1 MSGLDGYNGKLAFI
15 NLTSKEIEIT
25 DLNSED
31 AKNYIGGCG
40 LSAKITYDLLK
51 EEDYRTLQENPLAEI
66 NPLIFATG
74 PITATSRPSSGRY
87 SVSIISPLTGI
98 WGEATSGGQ
107 FPAALKKCGFDAIV
121 ITGRANTPVYI
132 YIKNGEIEIKNADH
146 LWGHDTYETQNKIK
160 GEIEDKRL
168 RIACIGKAGE
178 NLVKYACIIND
189 DGRAAGRTG
198 VGAVMGSKNCKA
210 IAIVGTQQIPLKYK
224 EEMKNLTNEAKRAV
238 RRSFGANFLE
248 LFGTLLYMDLGQA
261 FGDIPS
267 FYFTST
273 EFLSTHLTGKALREK
288 FPVVSSSCFGCTIGC
303 GRTTFLESDGEEIR
317 IDGPEY
323 ETTATFGPLC
333 GITDMEPILL
343 MNHLSNQQGIDTI
356 SAGVSIAFLIYLVE
370 NGIAVENIKKLLKD
384 INIEDIKWG
393 NSKIIYKLLEKTIN
407 REGIGDLI
415 AEGTRIMAQKLDVD
429 PGLAAHVKGLEI
441 PMHDPRAYV
450 AQGLCYMTNSIGASH
465 KKGDIYEVDGEGVSF
480 PSLKIKPRDRFTVK
494 GKERSIKNLQD
505 VRAIDDS
512 AIRCSFANLTFPMTV
527 KFFNAIT
534 GFDYDKDSLLKCG
547 ERITNLKRLISCKLG
562 IERKDD
568 YLPTIITQP
577 LSMGCTKGVSL
588 DLEENLQKY
597 YKLRSW
603 DWETGRPTPEK
614 LSELDISI

>member
-1 MSGLDGYNGKLAFI
+1 MSELYGYNGKLAFI

-25 DLNSED
+25 NLNSED
-31 AKNYIGGCG
+31 AKNYIGGSG
-40 LSAKITYDLLK
+40 LSAKIIYDLFK
-51 EEDYRTLQENPLAEI
+51 EEDYKTLQENPLAEI

-107 FPAALKKCGFDAIV
+107 FPAALKKCGFDAII
-121 ITGRANTPVYI
+121 ITGKSEKPVYI
-132 YIKNGEIEIKNADH
+132 FINNSEIEFKDASN
-146 LWGHDTYETQNKIK
+146 LWGLDTYETQGRIK
-160 GEIEDKRL
+160 EEIDDKRL
-168 RIACIGKAGE
+168 RVACIGKAGE

-210 IAIVGTQQIPLKYK
+210 IAIIGTQQIALKDK
-224 EEMKNLTNEAKRAV
+224 EKLKNLTNDAIRVA
-238 RRSFGANFLE
+238 RRSFGASFLE
-248 LFGTLLYMDLGQA
+248 QFGTLLYMDLGQV

-273 EFLSTHLTGKALREK
+273 EFLSTHLTGKALKEK
-288 FPVVSSSCFGCTIGC
+288 YPVVSSSCFGCTIGC
-303 GRTTFLESDGEEIR
+303 GRTTFLERDGEEIR

-323 ETTATFGPLC
+323 ETAATYGPLC
-333 GITDMEPILL
+333 GITDIETVLI

-370 NGIAVENIKKLLKD
+370 NGIAIESIKKLLKD
-384 INIEDIKWG
+384 IKIEDIKWG
-393 NSKIIYKLLEKTIN
+393 NSKIIHKLLDKTIN

-429 PGLAAHVKGLEI
+429 PGIAAHVKGLEI

-480 PSLKIKPRDRFTVK
+480 PSLKIKARDRFTVK
-494 GKERSIKNLQD
+494 GKERAIKTLQD

-512 AIRCSFANLTFPMTV
+512 AIRCSFVNLAFPMTV
-527 KFFNAIT
+527 QFFNAIT
-534 GFDYDKDSLLKCG
+534 GFDYNKESLLKCG

-562 IERKDD
+562 IGRKDD

-588 DLEENLQKY
+588 DLEENLKKY

-603 DWETGRPTPEK
+603 DWETGRPTQEK
-614 LSELDISI
+614 LSELGI

>member
-1 MSGLDGYNGKLAFI
+1 MSELDGYNGKLAFI
-15 NLTSKEIEIT
+15 NLTSKEIKIT

-74 PITATSRPSSGRY
+74 PMTATSRPSSGRY

-107 FPAALKKCGFDAIV
+107 FPAALKKCGYDAII

-132 YIKNGEIEIKNADH
+132 YINNGKVEIKNADH
-146 LWGHDTYETQNKIK
+146 LWGLDTYETQNRIK
-160 GEIEDKRL
+160 EEIEDKRI

-189 DGRAAGRTG
+189 DGRAAARTG

-210 IAIVGTQQIPLKYK
+210 IAIVGTQQIALNDK
-224 EEMKNLTNEAKRAV
+224 EEIKHLTEDARRTV
-238 RRSFGANFLE
+238 RRSFGASFLE
-248 LFGTLLYMDLGQA
+248 QFGTILYMDLGQV

-273 EFLSTHLTGKALREK
+273 EFIATHLTGKALREK
-288 FPVVSSSCFGCTIGC
+288 FPVISSSCFGCTIGC
-303 GRTTFLESDGEEIR
+303 GRTTFLEIDGEEIK

-333 GITDMEPILL
+333 GVIDIKPVLL

-370 NGIAVENIKKLLKD
+370 NGIAIESIKKLLKD
-384 INIEDIKWG
+384 IDIENIKWG
-393 NSKIIYKLLEKTIN
+393 NSKTIYKLLDKTIN
-407 REGIGDLI
+407 RDGIGDLI
-415 AEGTRIMAQKLDVD
+415 AEGTRIMAQKLGVD
-429 PGLAAHVKGLEI
+429 PNLAAHVKGLEI

-465 KKGDIYEVDGEGVSF
+465 KKGDIYEVDAEGVSF
-480 PSLKIKPRDRFTVK
+480 PSLKIKHQDRFKVT
-494 GKERSIKNLQD
+494 GKEITIKKLQD

-512 AIRCSFANLTFPMTV
+512 AIRCNFVNLPFPITV
-527 KFFNAIT
+527 QFFNKIT
-534 GFDYDKDSLLKCG
+534 GFDYTKESLLKCG
-547 ERITNLKRLISCKLG
+547 ERITNMKRLISCKLG
-562 IERKDD
+562 LTRKDD
-568 YLPTIITQP
+568 YLPKIITQP
-577 LSMGCTKGVSL
+577 LSMGSTKGIEL
-588 DLEENLQKY
+588 NLEENLKTY
-597 YKLRSW
+597 YKLRGW
-603 DWETGRPTPEK
+603 DWETGKPSEK
-614 LSELDISI
+614 KMKELGLI

>member
-1 MSGLDGYNGKLAFI
+1 MSELYGYNGKLAFI
-15 NLTSKEIEIT
+15 NLTSKEIVIK

-31 AKNYIGGCG
+31 AKNYLGGCG
-40 LSAKITYDLLK
+40 LSAKIAYDLLK
-51 EEDYRTLQENPLAEI
+51 EEDYKILQENPLAEI

-107 FPAALKKCGFDAIV
+107 FPASLKKCGFDAII

-132 YIKNGEIEIKNADH
+132 YVNNGEIEIKNADH

-160 GEIEDKRL
+160 EEIEDKRL

-210 IAIVGTQQIPLKYK
+210 IAIVGTQQIALKDK
-224 EEMKNLTNEAKRAV
+224 EEIKNLTNDASRAV
-238 RRSFGANFLE
+238 RRSFTISFLG
-248 LFGTLLYMDLGQA
+248 LFGTLAYMDLGQV

-288 FPVVSSSCFGCTIGC
+288 YPVVSSSCFGCTIGC

-333 GITDMEPILL
+333 GVTDIESVLL

-370 NGIAVENIKKLLKD
+370 NGIAIENIKNLLKD

-393 NSKIIYKLLEKTIN
+393 NSKIIQKILSKIIN

-429 PGLAAHVKGLEI
+429 PGLAAQVKGLEI

-450 AQGLCYMTNSIGASH
+450 AQGLCYMTNCIGASH
-465 KKGDIYEVDGEGVSF
+465 TKGDIFSVDGEGASF
-480 PSLKIKPRDRFTVK
+480 PSLKIKSRDRFTVK
-494 GKERSIKNLQD
+494 RKERSIKNLQD

-512 AIRCSFANLTFPMTV
+512 AISCMFIDLPFPLTV
-527 KFFNAIT
+527 QYFNAIT
-534 GFDYDKDSLLKCG
+534 GFDYTKESLLKCG
-547 ERITNLKRLISCKLG
+547 ERITNLKRLISCNLG
-562 IERKDD
+562 LSRKND
-568 YLPTIITQP
+568 YLPKIITQP
-577 LSMGCTKGVSL
+577 LNMGPTKGIAL
-588 DLEENLQKY
+588 DLEENLKTY
-597 YKLRSW
+597 YKLRKW
-603 DWETGRPTPEK
+603 DWETGCPTQEK
-614 LSELDISI
+614 LEELGI